1 MQIYKPFICIKGGG
15 MPRSILDRFTE
26 EERRQL
32 IERLLTIQAGKS
44 YISGKEIDLRIDQVE
59 VDHIIALDRG
69 GDDDES
75 NWGVVIASE
84 NSSKGKRDLQLLKYI
99 YEFRSHRDK
108 YLELKRDFTFGDA
121 LAEVYSSREDVI
133 YDLSEKTI
141 TIKYNYKGER
151 LVITYPILN
160 DSLDKSVKSFVGMV
174 PFEIINHD
182 SSINPRSIAD
192 LEVMIEEF
200 YNKNPQLF
208 PSLAILDAISSD
220 KGKIMVFDGQH
231 KAAAQLYLRS
241 KMLFLRV
248 FVNIEKPKIKKT
260 NLRAHTVVAQ
270 IHFPKLIEDKV
281 GHDLFSVEF
290 EPYTDKVDHTKA
302 SELAFIKQDEIN
314 DEYRNYLGNYYK
326 YNALIDEDG
335 ERHAILDYVETISA
349 RSKNY
354 PVSYDTLSKTFLR
367 LIYLKPSDEKLE
379 KSIQLRRFE
388 ICNLRA
394 IMSLFVNRVLKDKFD
409 VQTGIYK
416 IEEKLIDEPNSVAD
430 DHLIG
435 YRICRQAAFLVWIT
449 EFRKA
454 VARLLVSRNRY
465 ANAKWRD
472 DRFLWADIR
481 SEDFQI
487 IANMFDVITR
497 HRIWRIKENKEIL
510 SSLGSTKQ
518 SDWKSMLLDGKLP
531 GREDRLFDPLNDT
544 VIYDKAINYGPHG
557 G

>member
-1 MQIYKPFICIKGGG
+1 MS
-15 MPRSILDRFTE
+15 RSILDRFTE

-32 IERLLTIQAGKS
+32 IERLLAVQGKKS

-99 YEFRSHRDK
+99 YQFRNHRDQ
-108 YLELKRDFTFGDA
+108 YLALKRDFTFGDA
-121 LAEVYSSREDVI
+121 LGEVYPSREEVL
-133 YDLSEKTI
+133 YDLTDKTI
-141 TIKYNYKGER
+141 TLKYKSKGETVV
-151 LVITYPILN
+151 LTYPILS

-174 PFEIINHD
+174 PFEIVNHD
-182 SSINPRSIAD
+182 ASINPRSIVD

-208 PSLAILDAISSD
+208 PSLATLDITSEGKA
-220 KGKIMVFDGQH
+220 KIMAFDGQH

-241 KMLFLRV
+241 RQLFLRV
-248 FVNIEKPKIKKT
+248 FVNVEKAKIKKT

-290 EPYTDKVDHTKA
+290 EPFADRVDRTK
-302 SELAFIKQDEIN
+302 STELAFIKQEEIN
-314 DEYRNYLGNYYK
+314 DEYRNYLANYFK
-326 YNALIDEDG
+326 YNALIDEEG
-335 ERHAILDYVETISA
+335 ERHPILEFVETISA

-354 PVSYDTLSKTFLR
+354 PISYDTLSKTFLR
-367 LIYLKPSDEKLE
+367 LIYLKPSEDKLE
-379 KSIQLRRFE
+379 KSIPLRRSE
-388 ICNLRA
+388 IGNLRE
-394 IMSLFVNRVLKDKFD
+394 IMALFVERVLKDKFD

-416 IEEKLIDEPNSVAD
+416 IEEKLVEEPNSIVD

-435 YRICRQAAFLVWIT
+435 YRICRQAAFLVWIN

-465 ANAKWRD
+465 TNAKWRD
-472 DRFLWADIR
+472 DRVLWADI
-481 SEDFQI
+481 SDDDFQI
-487 IANMFDVITR
+487 IGNMFDVIR
-497 HRIWRIKENKEIL
+497 KHRIWKIKENKEIL
-510 SSLGSTKQ
+510 ASLGSTKQ
-518 SDWKSMLLDGKLP
+518 SDWKAMLLDGKLP
-531 GREDRLFDPLNDT
+531 GREERLFDPLNDT
-544 VIYDKAINYGPHG
+544 VIYDKAINIGSG
-557 G
+557 GA